1 MVINWRVYGADT
13 VAAVLD
19 KAELPGFFRQ
29 AVVRPNEA
37 ALIIRNGRI
46 EEVVTETVVRTSG
59 FRDRLLGL
67 LGQPRDAQ
75 VIFVD
80 TSPFA
85 LEFCLGETSRGGF
98 GEPAVSIMALSADR
112 QPVTAQVRMTLS
124 VGIDDA
130 ELLTRLLRGKAAVAV
145 RDVAL
150 LVQDEL
156 LAKVLIPRVGQHRA
170 DELRGNVALLQ
181 QLANWAE
188 HEMSAAAELWGLKV
202 ERFFVN
208 WGVTEQERVEI
219 DSARKRREA
228 ESVEFAHQRL
238 IREKERSLEL
248 ERSRLTNLQELR
260 ALEAQGGS
268 DLKELY
274 LAAEIER
281 GRMVDGQRLD
291 RAKIDAE
298 IRSVELD
305 VKHEEA
311 GLQLEIDRQRELQAL
326 DLQRRRT
333 QDRIDALKTQSDIDM
348 GGLRN
353 LVKIQDERREQK
365 HLRELELRRL
375 ENDRQFAQRQ
385 QDLEV
390 TRQRIQ
396 TQQDVLAQAIEA
408 GTANPSVLITFLEQ
422 ATEQEYARTSDSK
435 VQARADAQGARY
447 AAARPLT
454 VTEANP
460 TAAPTANQEI
470 ADLVSRARGSVVRI
484 VGASGSGSGFV
495 VDLQGLIFTNAH
507 VLDGSGGMYVVFH
520 DGKGAIPTVVASDGA
535 QDVALLKV
543 DVAVRLAA
551 LPLGRNTRE
560 GEEVLAFG
568 FPLGID
574 GDMTATK
581 GIVSA
586 LRRSGGTTLVQTDA
600 ALNPG
605 NSGGPL
611 VNVRG
616 QVVGMNTSVLR
627 GIGDDP
633 AEGIGFAIG
642 AEALS
647 EFLRS
652 ATSGTPVSIRASCPA
667 CRTPVQANW
676 NNCPRCGTKLG
687 ER

>member
-1 MVINWRVYGADT
+1 MAINWRVYGTDT

-19 KAELPGFFRQ
+19 KGELTGFFRQ

-37 ALIIRNGRI
+37 ALVIRNGSI
-46 EEVVTETVVRTSG
+46 EEVVTEKVVRTSG

-145 RDVAL
+145 WDVAL

-219 DSARKRREA
+219 DSARKRRGA

-291 RAKIDAE
+291 QAKIDAE
-298 IRSVELD
+298 IRRVELG

-311 GLQLEIDRQRELQAL
+311 GLQLEIDRHREVQAL
-326 DLQRRRT
+326 DLQRRST
-333 QDRIDALKTQSDIDM
+333 QDRVDALKTQSDIDM
-348 GGLRN
+348 GGLQN

-408 GTANPSVLITFLEQ
+408 GTSNPSVLITFLEQ

-435 VQARADAQGARY
+435 VQARVDAQGARY

-470 ADLVSRARGSVVRI
+470 ADLVDRSRRSVVRI

-495 VDLQGLIFTNAH
+495 VDPQGLIFTNAH
-507 VLDGSGGMYVVFH
+507 VLDESGGMYVVFH
-520 DGKGAIPTVVASDGA
+520 DGRGAIPTVVASDAA

-543 DVAVRLAA
+543 DVGGSVAA
-551 LPLGRNTRE
+551 LPLGRRTRA

-616 QVVGMNTSVLR
+616 QAVGMNTSVLR

-652 ATSGTPVSIRASCPA
+652 ATSRTPVSNRAACPA
-667 CRTPVQANW
+667 CWTPVQPNW
-676 NNCPRCGTKLG
+676 NNCPRCSTKL
-687 ER
+687 